1 MNRNLRLLNRI
12 VRCKFATSRASP
24 SAVQGQLLL
33 PAHRQR
39 HLTTKSG
46 NDDDREFF
54 FQQLQEIN
62 QERDSL
68 FGKEPTSK
76 QQPTA
81 SGRDNHA
88 FFEEQMNELNHQ
100 DPKHVFDSQEQ
111 QAMEELNHEQESLF
125 PHSDEVL
132 EEMKEERED
141 LYQFTDD
148 ERDAWTGAGT
158 ISSDVLQ
165 QIRRARDLQQGQP
178 RNDSLPPQDPSSAH
192 SDFTHVTQDGN
203 SVHMVDVGQKEV
215 TQRMARAQCKV
226 IFPPEVMEAFQ
237 SYNGELIGPKGPIF
251 ATAKIA
257 GIMAAKSVLF
267 ENQISL
273 QYPSLVDS
281 HSLIAC
287 VLERQVI

>member
-1 MNRNLRLLNRI
+1 MRRNLRLLNRV
-12 VRCKFATSRASP
+12 VRWKFATSRASP
-24 SAVQGQLLL
+24 SPSAVLEQGQLLL

-46 NDDDREFF
+46 KDDDHEFF

-68 FGKEPTSK
+68 FGKEQMSK

-81 SGRDNHA
+81 SGRDDHA

-100 DPKHVFDSQEQ
+100 DRKQG
-111 QAMEELNHEQESLF
+111 MEELNHEQDDIF
-125 PHSDEVL
+125 PHSDEKL

-141 LYQFTDD
+141 LYQFTED
-148 ERDAWTGAGT
+148 ERDAWTGGGA

-165 QIRRARDLQQGQP
+165 QIRRARDLQQEQP
-178 RNDSLPPQDPSSAH
+178 RNDSLSPQDSSFAQ
-192 SDFTHVTQDGN
+192 SAFTHVTKDGN

-226 IFPPEVMEAFQ
+226 VFPPEVMDAFQ

-273 QYPSLVDS
+273 WYPSLVDS
-281 HSLIAC
+281 HSLIAR
-287 VLERQVI
+287 VIEKQVI

>member
-1 MNRNLRLLNRI
+1 MRRNLRLLNRV
-12 VRCKFATSRASP
+12 VRWKFATSRASP
-24 SAVQGQLLL
+24 SPSAVLEQGQLLL

-46 NDDDREFF
+46 KDDDHEFF

-68 FGKEPTSK
+68 FGKEQMSK

-81 SGRDNHA
+81 SGRDDHA

-100 DPKHVFDSQEQ
+100 DRKQG
-111 QAMEELNHEQESLF
+111 MEELNHEQDDIF
-125 PHSDEVL
+125 PHSDEKL

-141 LYQFTDD
+141 LYQFTED
-148 ERDAWTGAGT
+148 ERDAWTGGGA

-165 QIRRARDLQQGQP
+165 QIRRARDLQQEQP
-178 RNDSLPPQDPSSAH
+178 RNDSLSPQDSSFAQ
-192 SDFTHVTQDGN
+192 SAFTHVTQDGI

-226 IFPPEVMEAFQ
+226 VFPPEVMDAFQ

-273 QYPSLVDS
+273 WYPSLVDS
-281 HSLIAC
+281 HSLIAR
-287 VLERQVI
+287 VIEKQVI

>member
-1 MNRNLRLLNRI
+1 MNRNLRLLNRV

-24 SAVQGQLLL
+24 SAV
-33 PAHRQR
+33 

-46 NDDDREFF
+46 NDDDHELFL
-54 FQQLQEIN
+54 QQLQEIN

-68 FGKEPTSK
+68 FGKEQMSN

-81 SGRDNHA
+81 SGREDHA
-88 FFEEQMNELNHQ
+88 FFEEQINELNHQ
-100 DPKHVFDSQEQ
+100 EKKHVFDSQEQ

-125 PHSDEVL
+125 PHSDEEL

-141 LYQFTDD
+141 LYQFTED

-158 ISSDVLQ
+158 ISADVLQ
-165 QIRRARDLQQGQP
+165 QIQRARDLQQEQP
-178 RNDSLPPQDPSSAH
+178 RNDALPPQDSSSAH
-192 SDFTHVTQDGN
+192 SSFTHVTQDGN
-203 SVHMVDVGQKEV
+203 SVHMVDVGQKEI

-257 GIMAAKSVLF
+257 GIMAAK
-267 ENQISL
+267 
-273 QYPSLVDS
+273 
-281 HSLIAC
+281 
-287 VLERQVI
+287 

>member
-1 MNRNLRLLNRI
+1 MHRNVRLLNRV
-12 VRCKFATSRASP
+12 VRSRFALSRVSP
-24 SAVQGQLLL
+24 VQGQLLL
-33 PAHRQR
+33 TAHRQR

-46 NDDDREFF
+46 KDDDHEFF
-54 FQQLQEIN
+54 FQQLQEVN
-62 QERDSL
+62 EERDSL
-68 FGKEPTSK
+68 FGKELTSK

-81 SGRDNHA
+81 SARDDHA

-100 DPKHVFDSQEQ
+100 DRKQS
-111 QAMEELNHEQESLF
+111 MEELNHEQEYLS
-125 PHSDEVL
+125 PHSDEEL
-132 EEMKEERED
+132 QEMKEERED
-141 LYQFTDD
+141 LYQFTED
-148 ERDAWTGAGT
+148 ERDAWTGGGA
-158 ISSDVLQ
+158 ILSDVLQ
-165 QIRRARDLQQGQP
+165 QIRRARDLQQEQP
-178 RNDSLPPQDPSSAH
+178 RNDSLPPQDSSPDH
-192 SDFTHVTQDGN
+192 SAFTHVTQDGN

-273 QYPSLVDS
+273 WYPSLVDS
-281 HSLIAC
+281 HSLIAR
-287 VLERQVI
+287 VIEKQVI